1 MAKAQPHQRII
12 AIASANEV
20 STIDEVEEAR
30 EAGVNRPATAGNNS
44 RLPESGESTTS
55 DKFCSAWI
63 TPVDTADELSGRHST
78 TADRG
83 EKPKDNLL
91 RVFSVH
97 NEMEHELL
105 LGTGKPPQCN
115 GQSVGVRQDPE
126 SSGSVEDRAAI
137 ASPLASSDTQHLSKN
152 PYSKAA
158 RRKHPKLAS
167 NRSLSFSAQGSHVH
181 VVSKDSHPSIHL
193 GSEELLP
200 RPGSQSSLRHDE
212 HAESSQQKLDADNK
226 NQAKYGSTLSNFGVE
241 YMRAT
246 GALGVRFKQLQ
257 KPHSQSQ
264 DSLNTNSQDPN
275 AVNSLVTKLP
285 VILPMH
291 KNSQANKAASR
302 SAHSPHHHVGY
313 RLGQRKSLAERRRRL
328 ADYSCLFAVLGL
340 TLMVVEMECTI
351 AKAYQKVSDHVM
363 ACSVPS
369 PRVCTLK
376 YFGSDLNERPFATTM
391 Q

>member
-137 ASPLASSDTQHLSKN
+137 ASPLASSDTQQD
-152 PYSKAA
+152 
-158 RRKHPKLAS
+158 RKSTRLNS
-167 NRSLSFSAQGSHVH
+167 SHVRT
-181 VVSKDSHPSIHL
+181 SRMPS
-193 GSEELLP
+193 
-200 RPGSQSSLRHDE
+200 
-212 HAESSQQKLDADNK
+212 
-226 NQAKYGSTLSNFGVE
+226 
-241 YMRAT
+241 
-246 GALGVRFKQLQ
+246 
-257 KPHSQSQ
+257 
-264 DSLNTNSQDPN
+264 
-275 AVNSLVTKLP
+275 
-285 VILPMH
+285 
-291 KNSQANKAASR
+291 
-302 SAHSPHHHVGY
+302 SA
-313 RLGQRKSLAERRRRL
+313 
-328 ADYSCLFAVLGL
+328 
-340 TLMVVEMECTI
+340 
-351 AKAYQKVSDHVM
+351 
-363 ACSVPS
+363 
-369 PRVCTLK
+369 
-376 YFGSDLNERPFATTM
+376 
-391 Q
+391 